1 MSGPVLWFCLYL
13 AVFQGLLNLLLC
25 AQETIFS
32 LSGSTSVCA
41 RSCFRCCLRLISHFS
56 PERAD
61 PWEWIPK
68 QGKPETCSQGLAN
81 DVWSFLA
88 FVLGGAVYTHTAAL
102 LHSLI
107 TPSRDWYLQVESLT
121 VVLIRGWRVIM
132 GLSGGWFIMQQL
144 VMGWREWVE
153 SSFQLSFLYPGLL
166 RRRRTRRTSSRRKG
180 NKSRRLN
187 DRVEGE
193 AAGNEGE
200 RRMNHKRR
208 GDRDRDLS

>member
-1 MSGPVLWFCLYL
+1 MQS
-13 AVFQGLLNLLLC
+13 VFGDIWSCFVILFIPCCFWGSLNLFLC

-32 LSGSTSVCA
+32 LSGSTAVCA

-144 VMGWREWVE
+144 VMGWCEWVE

-166 RRRRTRRTSSRRKG
+166 RKRRTNRRRKG
-180 NKSRRLN
+180 SKSRTVN
-187 DRVEGE
+187 DRGEGE
-193 AAGNEGE
+193 AAG
-200 RRMNHKRR
+200 
-208 GDRDRDLS
+208 